1 VTRDTRPPV
10 RRIPAIRRSVLRTL
24 PALRVRTIVKYLL
37 MTALV
42 GFFALPLVYMVTTA
56 FKPFDEL
63 FLYPPRFFVRNPTL
77 DNLQSLLAALS
88 SVDVPFSRYVLNSLI
103 VTTGVVVST
112 VLVSGLCAYGL
123 VIHRPKG
130 SGVILSL
137 VIAALMFS
145 PHVTQ
150 IPTYMVVNS
159 LRLVDT
165 FGALIIPKIAIA
177 YNVFL
182 MERFTRQLPFALVES
197 ARMDG
202 ARELRI
208 FWRIMMP
215 NIKPAWATLV
225 ALTFISTWNDYFT
238 PLIFTTSQSMKTFPL
253 ALQLLAGGPAV
264 ANIGRAGAVAAAT
277 LVMTTPVIIV
287 FILMQRK
294 VIETMTYSGIKS

>member
-1 VTRDTRPPV
+1 MDQKNVSKQLDRCRKNLLLLKK
-10 RRIPAIRRSVLRTL
+10 I
-24 PALRVRTIVKYLL
+24 TIGEIFKYIF

-42 GFFALPLVYMVTTA
+42 IFFALPLIYMISTA

-63 FLYPPRFFVRNPTL
+63 FLYPPRFLVRNPTL
-77 DNLQSLLAALS
+77 ENMRDLLTALS
-88 SVDVPFSRYVLNSLI
+88 SIEVPFSRYVLNSII
-103 VTTGVVVST
+103 VSAGVVAT
-112 VLVSGLCAYGL
+112 TIILCGMCAYGL

-130 SGVILSL
+130 SGFILTL
-137 VIAALMFS
+137 IIAALMFS

-150 IPTYMVVNS
+150 IPSYLVVNG

-165 FGALIIPKIAIA
+165 YSALIIPRIAVA
-177 YNVFL
+177 YNLFL
-182 MERFTRQLPFALVES
+182 MERFTRQLPFALIEA
-197 ARMDG
+197 ARMEG
-202 ARELRI
+202 ASEMRI

-215 NIKPAWATLV
+215 NIKPAWATLI

-238 PLIFTTSQSMKTFPL
+238 PLVFTTSQNMRTLPL

-287 FILMQRK
+287 FIFMQKK
-294 VIETMTYSGIKS
+294 VIETMTYSGIKA